1 MHMNNNNLIRIAAE
15 VGQEYADDLA
25 LDELLKSAD
34 KRSRRNIVASDSD
47 ASVSLYADINREYA
61 YWHRRG

>member
-1 MHMNNNNLIRIAAE
+1 MHMNNNNLIRIAAD

>member
-1 MHMNNNNLIRIAAE
+1 MNNNNLIRIAAE